1 METRFP
7 KTFEIVLHLDAPEGA
22 TEEDAQRVV
31 KTRLRGAEV
40 ISVRLLEDDSK
51 KLVGV

>member
-1 METRFP
+1 MGARFP
-7 KTFEIVLHLDAPEGA
+7 KTFEIVLHLDGPEEA
-22 TEEDAQRVV
+22 TAEDVKRVV
-31 KTRLRGAEV
+31 KSRMMGAEV